1 VMRHPLRYSATIS
14 LMATSSPGSK
24 IFIFLFYHTTAKIRG
39 YKMKKVVLAA
49 LLVAAGSVF
58 AADYS
63 SMSTEELKAM
73 RGSVPA
79 EERAAF
85 QSEMQKRASTMSAEE
100 RASMQK
106 SKSGPA
112 DGTGMKKGGGG
123 GMGGGQ
129 GMGRNR

>member
-1 VMRHPLRYSATIS
+1 
-14 LMATSSPGSK
+14 
-24 IFIFLFYHTTAKIRG
+24 
-39 YKMKKVVLAA
+39 MKKVVLTA
-49 LLVAAGSVF
+49 LLVAAGSIF

-85 QSEMQKRASTMSAEE
+85 RSEMQKRASTMSAEE

-112 DGTGMKKGGGG
+112 DGTGMKKGGMGSGG

>member
-1 VMRHPLRYSATIS
+1 
-14 LMATSSPGSK
+14 
-24 IFIFLFYHTTAKIRG
+24 
-39 YKMKKVVLAA
+39 MKKVVLAA

-58 AADYS
+58 AVDYS

-79 EERAAF
+79 EDRAAF
-85 QSEMQKRASTMSAEE
+85 QSEMQKRVSTMSAEE

-112 DGTGMKKGGGG
+112 DGTGMKKGSMGS
-123 GMGGGQ
+123 GGGQ